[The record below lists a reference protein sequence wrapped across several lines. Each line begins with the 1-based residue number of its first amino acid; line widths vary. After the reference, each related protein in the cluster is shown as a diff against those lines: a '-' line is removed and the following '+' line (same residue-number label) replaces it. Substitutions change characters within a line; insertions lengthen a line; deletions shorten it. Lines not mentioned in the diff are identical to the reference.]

1 MGIGNL
7 NLLEMSHISKMF
19 PGVKALDDVSFSLKP
34 GEIHALIGENGTGKS
49 TLMKILFGMYRQD
62 EGDIILKGKK
72 IVLRKPEDALKKG
85 ICMIHQEIS
94 LVPTMTIAENIWLG
108 REKRHCRHGILQP
121 ALRDN
126 ETKKLLEDI
135 GVPLNPTDTV
145 SELSVANMQLVEIAR
160 AVSYNAEIIIM
171 DEPTSALTNH
181 EVDVLF
187 HLMKKLTREDK
198 AIVFI
203 SHKLEEIRKVC
214 DRITVMRDGRYIA
227 TIDNEGFDHNELIRL
242 IVGREL
248 KDMYPK
254 VESEVGETA
263 LSIENLCNAKSG
275 LENIGFHVKAGEIL
289 GFCGL
294 MGAGRTELMRTV
306 FGIEKA
312 DRKDICLFG
321 RHIEINNPRQ
331 AIKHG
336 LAMVTEDRLRLGI
349 IPMLSLKF
357 NMSLVSLTKSL
368 RKWIFVKLKKEK
380 EMVNGYIKK
389 LNIKSNSQEQLIS
402 TLSGGNQQK
411 AIIGRWLL
419 SKPKVLILDEPTRG
433 IDIGSKAEI
442 HRQIS
447 MLASQGI
454 AVIMVSSDLPEIL
467 GMCDRILVMRE
478 GRIEGEFMKDEVD
491 QEKLM
496 SVAFGTRNI
505 M

>member
-1 MGIGNL
+1 
-7 NLLEMSHISKMF
+7 
-19 PGVKALDDVSFSLKP
+19 
-34 GEIHALIGENGTGKS
+34 
-49 TLMKILFGMYRQD
+49 
-62 EGDIILKGKK
+62 
-72 IVLRKPEDALKKG
+72 
-85 ICMIHQEIS
+85 
-94 LVPTMTIAENIWLG
+94 
-108 REKRHCRHGILQP
+108 
-121 ALRDN
+121 
-126 ETKKLLEDI
+126 
-135 GVPLNPTDTV
+135 
-145 SELSVANMQLVEIAR
+145 
-160 AVSYNAEIIIM
+160 
-171 DEPTSALTNH
+171 
-181 EVDVLF
+181 
-187 HLMKKLTREDK
+187 
-198 AIVFI
+198 
-203 SHKLEEIRKVC
+203 
-214 DRITVMRDGRYIA
+214 
-227 TIDNEGFDHNELIRL
+227 
-242 IVGREL
+242 
-248 KDMYPK
+248 
-254 VESEVGETA
+254 
-263 LSIENLCNAKSG
+263 
-275 LENIGFHVKAGEIL
+275 
-289 GFCGL
+289 

-389 LNIKSNSQEQLIS
+389 LNIKSSSQEQLIS

-433 IDIGSKAEI
+433 IDVGSKAEI